1 MFLLIMKAIFWKW
14 MLWFAHEFLMVFEA
28 FDQWPLI
35 LREGKSK
42 VKNVSLSLFCT
53 ATLTSNHLAIKLTIV
68 RTCIVLCKVC
78 SLYTTFMYISPKQQC
93 PHFLVDM
100 VWILIGKIESNPV
113 VQCINSKQFF
123 LWVGFCWGLVIF
135 ENVYIP
141 LGEHC
146 PYFWLIAPNIVLG

>member
-100 VWILIGKIESNPV
+100 VWILIGKIESNPDSQPTV
-113 VQCINSKQFF
+113 YRVAQR
-123 LWVGFCWGLVIF
+123 
-135 ENVYIP
+135 NVKGIAAN
-141 LGEHC
+141 GEIV
-146 PYFWLIAPNIVLG
+146 YKLYKKFANFWH